1 MNITVQLQKIG
12 ILLTRILPLK
22 LADKLAAGI
31 GLLFC
36 YFVRHKREYI
46 RNNLEHI
53 FSGEEIEPEQINH
66 YIKRTFI
73 NFARMMTD
81 FFRLSYMQKEDFD
94 VERDGIEN
102 ADRALAAKRGCILIT
117 LHLGNWDYA
126 GAYLAAYGVPIIALV
141 EETDPEMFDLYT
153 RNRERTG
160 MKTFPVQRSAIAF
173 LQTIKQNKVL
183 AIVADRDIMKNGV
196 EVDFYNGRRSIPRG
210 LAEIIIRKKIPVV
223 FGHMVFNPPGKK
235 HRYLG
240 KIEPPFVFEGTA
252 QEFNRLMVSTFEDYI
267 RRYPDQWFVFHP
279 EWLEQ

>member
-12 ILLTRILPLK
+12 IILIRIIPLK
-22 LADKLAAGI
+22 LADRIAAGI

-36 YFVRHKREYI
+36 YFVKYKREYI

-53 FSGEEIEPEQINH
+53 FSGERIEPEQVNH

-81 FFRLSYMQKEDFD
+81 FFRLSYLEKDDFD

-102 ADRALAAKRGCILIT
+102 ANRALEEKRGCILLT
-117 LHLGNWDYA
+117 MHLGNWDYA
-126 GAYLAAYGVPIIALV
+126 GAFLAAEGVPIIALV
-141 EETDPEMFDLYT
+141 EETDPDMFDLYT

-160 MKTFPVQRSAIAF
+160 MKTFSIQKSAYAF
-173 LQTIKQNKVL
+173 LQTIRQNHLLAVL
-183 AIVADRDIMKNGV
+183 ADRDIMKNGI
-196 EVDFYNGRRSIPRG
+196 EVDFFNGRRAIPRG
-210 LAEIIIRKKIPVV
+210 LADIIIRKKIPVV
-223 FGHMVFNPPGKK
+223 FAHMVFNPPGKK

-240 KIEPPFVFEGTA
+240 RIEPHIVFEGTPE
-252 QEFNRLMVSTFEDYI
+252 EFNRLMVSKFEECI
-267 RRYPDQWFVFHP
+267 RKYPDQWLVFHP

>member
-12 ILLTRILPLK
+12 IALTRIIPLK
-22 LADKLAAGI
+22 LTDKLAAGI

-36 YFVRHKREYI
+36 YFVPRKREYI

-53 FSGEEIEPEQINH
+53 FSGEEVEPEQINH

-102 ADRALAAKRGCILIT
+102 ADRALAEKRGCILIT
-117 LHLGNWDYA
+117 AHLGNWDYA
-126 GAYLAAYGVPIIALV
+126 GAYLAALGVPIIALV

-160 MKTFPVQRSAIAF
+160 MKTFSIQKSAYAF
-173 LQTIKQNKVL
+173 LQTIRHNQLLAVL
-183 AIVADRDIMKNGV
+183 ADRDIMKNGV
-196 EVDFYNGRRSIPRG
+196 EVDFFNGRRSIPRG
-210 LAEIIIRKKIPVV
+210 LADIIIRKKIPVV
-223 FGHMVFNPPGKK
+223 FAHMVFNPTGRK

-240 KIEPPFVFEGTA
+240 KIEPPVVFEGSVE
-252 QEFNRLMVSTFEDYI
+252 EFNRLMVSNFEKVI
-267 RRYPDQWFVFHP
+267 RKYPDQWLVFHP
-279 EWLEQ
+279 EWLDQ

>member
-12 ILLTRILPLK
+12 IALTRILPLK
-22 LADKLAAGI
+22 LADKIAAGI

-36 YFVRHKREYI
+36 YAARRKREYI
-46 RNNLEHI
+46 RTNLEHI
-53 FSGEEIEPEQINH
+53 FSNENIALEQVN
-66 YIKRTFI
+66 YYVKRTFI

-94 VERDGIEN
+94 VERDGIDN
-102 ADRALAAKRGCILIT
+102 ADRALTAKRGCILIT

-160 MKTFPVQRSAIAF
+160 MKTFSIQRSAIAF
-173 LQTIKQNKVL
+173 LQTIKQNNLL

-196 EVDFYNGRRSIPRG
+196 EVDFFNGRRSIPRG
-210 LAEIIIRKKIPVV
+210 LADIIIRKKMPVV

-252 QEFNRLMVSTFEDYI
+252 QEFNRLMVSKFEDYI
-267 RRYPDQWFVFHP
+267 KRYPDQWLVFHP
-279 EWLEQ
+279 EWLER